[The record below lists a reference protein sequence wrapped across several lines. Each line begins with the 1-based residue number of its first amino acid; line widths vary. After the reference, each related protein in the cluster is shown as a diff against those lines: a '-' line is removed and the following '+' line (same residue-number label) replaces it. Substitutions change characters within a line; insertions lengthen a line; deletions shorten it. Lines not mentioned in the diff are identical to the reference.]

1 MPISSGGNK
10 TVTFT
15 YRSHEGPGTLR
26 FVLNGTLHTIAL
38 PQTTLSY
45 ATITLPGTYSFNTSN
60 SIALSSG
67 GGYLC
72 FREICVSSSGGRI
85 GVAEDLP
92 TSSPELTVSPNPNDG
107 AFEAH
112 FYIEPGRSATLQLS
126 DMLGRAIWQK
136 TVVGEGEHKETIRI
150 SNQLASG
157 TYILILN
164 RNRAFDN
171 AVEVKR
177 VLIIK

>member
-1 MPISSGGNK
+1 VSPTSPTTYTATCTVNGCTSPSASVTVNVSSVPPSNDCLNLSDLCSGNSQEIRNYTMPISSGGNK

-72 FREICVSSSGGRI
+72 FREICVSSSGG
-85 GVAEDLP
+85 VSASQP
-92 TSSPELTVSPNPNDG
+92 ALTFGQSLHHQQRPVQYSECLWLLRHG
-107 AFEAH
+107 H
-112 FYIEPGRSATLQLS
+112 
-126 DMLGRAIWQK
+126 
-136 TVVGEGEHKETIRI
+136 
-150 SNQLASG
+150 
-157 TYILILN
+157 
-164 RNRAFDN
+164 
-171 AVEVKR
+171 VE
-177 VLIIK
+177 